1 MDCRPMGE
9 GDKNESAELARQA
22 AKGSS
27 AAFACLVRK
36 HQSGL
41 RGFLMRMTRGNAA
54 LADDLSQE
62 TFLEAYRKIGQFG
75 TGTFFGWL
83 CAIAYSRYLMEAR
96 KRKLEQF
103 GENEEANIADDTVPE
118 GEGAGLARVDLER
131 AMAKLHPAQRAALTL
146 CFAVGMTN
154 EEAAAAMKIP
164 LGTLKSHVNRGR
176 DKLSQILDSW
186 RIVRA

>member
-1 MDCRPMGE
+1 MGDA
-9 GDKNESAELARQA
+9 DKGESEKLAYQA
-22 AKGSS
+22 ARGSS

-75 TGTFFGWL
+75 TGSFFGWL

-96 KRKLEQF
+96 KRKLEPL
-103 GENEEANIADDTVPE
+103 GETEEANLADDGVPE
-118 GEGAGLARVDLER
+118 PEGASLAKIDLER
-131 AMAKLHPAQRAALTL
+131 AMAQLHPAQRAALTL

-154 EEAAAAMKIP
+154 EEAAATMKIP

-176 DKLSQILDSW
+176 EKLSQILETW